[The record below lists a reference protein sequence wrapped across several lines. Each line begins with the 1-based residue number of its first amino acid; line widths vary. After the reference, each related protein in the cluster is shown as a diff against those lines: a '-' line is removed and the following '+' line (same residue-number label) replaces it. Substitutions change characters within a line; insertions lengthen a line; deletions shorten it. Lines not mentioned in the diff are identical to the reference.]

1 MHSNKDLCQCF
12 QQGKGKSKVP
22 SPNIVN
28 IKMSKLENSDGNDK
42 FLKSR
47 RAGQSRV
54 VPPATAGKGKFC
66 HWAGWGGHWTLTMWK
81 YSFVASNCPDHHPAG
96 AGAGV
101 AVTFSWQLAAA
112 GLQLVSPHSP
122 LPRHGDWTGSCRL
135 VTTAAHWEKGF
146 RFEGTTISEPWSIL
160 PEQCLPWFV
169 RYTVLSTW
177 FVSLTC

>member
-1 MHSNKDLCQCF
+1 
-12 QQGKGKSKVP
+12 
-22 SPNIVN
+22 
-28 IKMSKLENSDGNDK
+28 
-42 FLKSR
+42 
-47 RAGQSRV
+47 
-54 VPPATAGKGKFC
+54 
-66 HWAGWGGHWTLTMWK
+66 MWK

-146 RFEGTTISEPWSIL
+146 RFEGTTISEPWSFL
-160 PEQCLPWFV
+160 PEQSLPWFV
-169 RYTVLSTW
+169 RYTVLST
-177 FVSLTC
+177 